1 MTLLSLASPLKQS
14 KHISL
19 LPHWYHPGLSHH
31 VCSLDYSRQ
40 LPNRSPWFHPY
51 FPSVCTQQ
59 SRQNNPTKNKVKPRI
74 FLLLKTLFLT
84 TACKA
89 LCNPPHVITVT
100 SSPST
105 YSTPAALASLCS
117 EMHQARS
124 CPVLC
129 TCCFL
134 FWSHF
139 SHMAASLR
147 FSGLLDEAL
156 SGYNIHIIN
165 THTHTLF
172 PFLLFFFFLKWRNS
186 LCYCITLTTI

>member
-1 MTLLSLASPLKQS
+1 M
-14 KHISL
+14 
-19 LPHWYHPGLSHH
+19 
-31 VCSLDYSRQ
+31 CSLDYSRQ

-59 SRQNNPTKNKVKPRI
+59 SRQNNPTKNKVKPCI

-89 LCNPPHVITVT
+89 LCNPAHVITVT

-105 YSTPAALASLCS
+105 YCTPAALASLCS
-117 EMHQARS
+117 ETHQARS

-147 FSGLLDEAL
+147 FSGFLDEAL
-156 SGYNIHIIN
+156 PGHNIHIIN
-165 THTHTLF
+165 THTHTIPF
-172 PFLLFFFFLKWRNS
+172 PAFFFFFLKWRNS